1 MPRSSGPFQPLSP
14 RASNLYLRV
23 LRCMR
28 LCGVPLTQARWAY
41 VVAVCAYRTLRGN
54 VQRSHVA
61 PIMHVILQDARPE
74 EFPAPEELEGMT
86 VLERAT
92 RSAEDDLYGHVLM
105 MIEKRREV

>member
-1 MPRSSGPFQPLSP
+1 
-14 RASNLYLRV
+14 
-23 LRCMR
+23 MR

-61 PIMHVILQDARPE
+61 PIMHIILQDARPE
-74 EFPAPEELEGMT
+74 EFPAPEELEAGMT

-92 RSAEDDLYGHVLM
+92 RSAEDDLYGHVLQM
-105 MIEKRREV
+105 MEKRQP